1 MKKVFELT
9 NRYIILGTP
18 LILFSFLST
27 LYLALSA
34 RGAVINLII
43 GLFLFGLMTA
53 AFVSGWFNMVKI
65 AVLEPDREDMNS
77 LIKEFTPGVG
87 EYFLPS
93 LGVLVN
99 IIVVSLI
106 ILIIAS
112 IIGMKVIGD
121 PDISIEALN
130 LAVQTPESLKVFL
143 ASLSKEQLVK
153 INAWNLL
160 LLLSMALTYFLE
172 ILYLP
177 AMFFKNKNPFIAFF
191 IGLKDLFSRKFFITL
206 GIFILIFVIYGVLSI
221 LSALFI
227 GSVIAHF
234 VITLANFYFIICASV
249 GIFYYYHNN
258 FVKSQIGQNI
268 DERV

>member
-1 MKKVFELT
+1 MKKIFELT

-18 LILFSFLST
+18 LILFSLLST
-27 LYLALSA
+27 IYLAVSA
-34 RGAVINLII
+34 RGTVIHLLIAI
-43 GLFLFGLMTA
+43 ILFGLMTA
-53 AFVSGWFNMVKI
+53 AFIAGWFNMVKK
-65 AVLEPDREDMNS
+65 AVLEPDREDVNS

-93 LGVLVN
+93 LGVILNV
-99 IIVVSLI
+99 IVISII

-112 IIGMKVIGD
+112 IIGMKTIGN
-121 PDISIEALN
+121 PNISIEALN
-130 LAVQTPESLKVFL
+130 TAVQTPESLKVFL
-143 ASLSKEQLVK
+143 TSLSKEQLIK

-160 LLLSMALTYFLE
+160 LLGAMAFTYFLE

-191 IGLKDLFSRKFFITL
+191 ISLKDLFSRKFFTTL
-206 GIFILIFVIYGVLSI
+206 GIFILLFVVYSIISI

-227 GSVIAHF
+227 KSTILHF
-234 VITLANFYFIICASV
+234 LITLANFYFVTCASV
-249 GIFYYYHNN
+249 GVFYYYHNN
-258 FVKSQIGQNI
+258 FIKSQIGQNI